1 MDLRVDIVIAV
12 LEIPW
17 HALHRISLV
26 CRGWHATVQAEHAR
40 TTVLTAEDLFGPVL
54 AHQPCEG
61 SPQCEGCQRLSFD
74 AQCRAVARGCP
85 RLRRLDLRE
94 AQWYRFAD
102 HQASLAAL
110 FSACRELREVWVCP
124 LAEVSL
130 AAFESLCLC
139 EKLTELHI
147 EAGTRMSTI
156 DETGKD
162 LRSQHSGL
170 YYCPTPI
177 SAAGMLLL
185 ARRCSSLVV
194 LQLDSCDPTDDFAR
208 TISENLCRLRHLGL
222 GEGPSDLTDAGA
234 LHLRACTNLTGLDLG
249 GHYQLSDGTIT
260 TLVSQL
266 TALEFLDVTDLD
278 GLRDSALIAIGQLRR
293 LHTLR
298 IGDERGYGG
307 DQWGFTDVG
316 LTAVAVGCPA
326 LRILTFKGFDAAST
340 TQTARHAV
348 TAAPLFA
355 LAAHNS
361 GVLEQL
367 AWECEGPLAEALG
380 ALLQRCQR
388 LMHLK
393 VSSCDDCD
401 DSALRVVGAHG
412 KSLIT
417 LDASFTAVTGDG
429 VISLVQGLPG
439 LRGLNAS
446 YCDEV
451 DEDDAQACEAVLVA
465 RGGSFGTIGREFGHP
480 HWKGR

>member
-1 MDLRVDIVIAV
+1 MDGVGEVTAFLTKLG
-12 LEIPW
+12 LEQ
-17 HALHRISLV
+17 
-26 CRGWHATVQAEHAR
+26 CVQAVVHNGFYTSMEALRGATYEEAPSHTQPLVDSGVRPGHAK
-40 TTVLTAEDLFGPVL
+40 LMLSELSNAGLSTAPLSVSSDPAGGEVAAFLRSVGLEACQGSLDGAGYSSVDALSRATLNELVGVGLKPVAAL
-54 AHQPCEG
+54 
-61 SPQCEGCQRLSFD
+61 SPSRAG
-74 AQCRAVARGCP
+74 AAKRAVG
-85 RLRRLDLRE
+85 
-94 AQWYRFAD
+94 
-102 HQASLAAL
+102 AL
-110 FSACRELREVWVCP
+110 GR
-124 LAEVSL
+124 
-130 AAFESLCLC
+130 
-139 EKLTELHI
+139 
-147 EAGTRMSTI
+147 
-156 DETGKD
+156 
-162 LRSQHSGL
+162 SGL
-170 YYCPTPI
+170 GP
-177 SAAGMLLL
+177 AGP
-185 ARRCSSLVV
+185 ATSPGRGRGRR
-194 LQLDSCDPTDDFAR
+194 
-208 TISENLCRLRHLGL
+208 
-222 GEGPSDLTDAGA
+222 DA
-234 LHLRACTNLTGLDLG
+234 
-249 GHYQLSDGTIT
+249 
-260 TLVSQL
+260 
-266 TALEFLDVTDLD
+266 E
-278 GLRDSALIAIGQLRR
+278 LIAIGQLRR